1 MVYTVYQK
9 VVRMNY
15 SKEVT
20 KSHPLS
26 IRYSQ
31 QAIISLNVLLK
42 KEGARKCPFT
52 QEEVLD
58 LDKIE
63 VILKSKC
70 SSRCET
76 MDFCIGLVTR
86 QMLLVEAKLR
96 VVEPRNLKKGALEDK
111 IRYSKALL
119 GQEIP
124 ITREKVFL
132 FTDKTVD
139 IAKRHLA
146 RLFNNNPNLI
156 VCTIDEFK
164 SLVVEQ

>member
-1 MVYTVYQK
+1 MK
-9 VVRMNY
+9 Y

-31 QAIISLNVLLK
+31 QAVISLNVLLK

-58 LDKIE
+58 LDEIE

-70 SSRCET
+70 DGRCET
-76 MDFCIGLVTR
+76 MDFCIGLVSR
-86 QMLLVEAKLR
+86 QMLLVEAKFR
-96 VVEPRNLKKGALEDK
+96 VVQPRNLKKRDLEDK
-111 IRYSKALL
+111 IRYSKCLL
-119 GQEIP
+119 GHEIP
-124 ITREKVFL
+124 IAREKVFL
-132 FTDKTVD
+132 FADKTVD
-139 IAKRHLA
+139 VAKRYLA

-164 SLVVEQ
+164 NLIVEQ